1 MPRIKIQLS
10 QTWVFYG
17 VIEEIWELDYH
28 SFRIPMFKCL
38 WVENNSGIKVDDL
51 GFTLVNF
58 NKIGFKSD
66 SFILGRQAK
75 QVFYIEDPQD
85 PTWSV
90 VLANPSWEYPECSD
104 SDELREEVIQHQCF
118 SKGLPPMDVDG
129 TNENDQLCLR
139 KDCDGTW
146 VDNLGS

>member
-1 MPRIKIQLS
+1 MLKYSSYQVHGVMFNTKERDNVRCVQNSGVTIVAKIMQVS
-10 QTWVFYG
+10 SAKDKNPIESDMVFYG

-75 QVFYIEDPQD
+75 
-85 PTWSV
+85 
-90 VLANPSWEYPECSD
+90 
-104 SDELREEVIQHQCF
+104 
-118 SKGLPPMDVDG
+118 
-129 TNENDQLCLR
+129 
-139 KDCDGTW
+139 
-146 VDNLGS
+146 